1 MDKQVRTLDDL
12 RDSKVLYD
20 KKLPAFGYILVAL
33 VALLLV
39 GILIWSIF
47 TPKVYII
54 KGSGVVE
61 SSNKNYIMPAY
72 SGEIEEI
79 YIENGDLVEEGDV
92 LLSVKS
98 TDLNLQ
104 QIQIEE
110 KLEIYEKQLAQLKKL
125 EKSIKE
131 DTNYFD
137 EKNLEDI
144 QYYNQFEAY
153 KSKVAQS
160 SIDVSTYKQYGYT
173 DQQID
178 AEIKKNQGKIDEIY
192 YSTLSSVG
200 QSIDSIN
207 AEKESLESQ
216 AQAIAEGKEE
226 YQVKARTDG
235 RVHMS
240 TEYKKGMV
248 VQAGNAVGSIA
259 AENGQ
264 PTISAYI
271 SANDVTRAK
280 VGNSVDIAVGGLIE
294 SQYGTISGTLVQ
306 IDSDVTTQ
314 QNNSQDGDS
323 SQNAGYFKVEIVPD
337 IDYLVSKSGRKYNL
351 TNGTMVEARI
361 KYDEITYFEYL
372 LEALGLLTR

>member
-1 MDKQVRTLDDL
+1 MNKKVRTLEDL
-12 RDSKVLYD
+12 RDSKLLYD
-20 KKLPAFGYILVAL
+20 KKLPAFGYILVTL

-79 YIENGDLVEEGDV
+79 YIKNGDMVEEGEV

-110 KLEIYEKQLAQLKKL
+110 KLKAYEKQLSQLKKL
-125 EKSIKE
+125 EESIKK

-137 EKNLEDI
+137 EKNLDDI
-144 QYYNQFEAY
+144 QYYNQFETY

-160 SIDVSTYKQYGYT
+160 SLDVSTYKQYGYT
-173 DQQID
+173 DQQIE

-192 YSTLSSVG
+192 YSALGSIG
-200 QSIDSIN
+200 QSMDSIT
-207 AEKESLESQ
+207 AEKESLMAQ
-216 AQAIAEGKEE
+216 AQAVAEGQEE
-226 YQVKARTDG
+226 YKVRAQTSGSVY
-235 RVHMS
+235 MS
-240 TEYKKGMV
+240 TPYKKGMV
-248 VQAGNAVGSIA
+248 VQAGNALGSIA
-259 AENGQ
+259 AENSKC
-264 PTISAYI
+264 TISAYI
-271 SANDVTRAK
+271 NANDVTRAE
-280 VGNSVDIAVGGLIE
+280 VGNRVDIAVGGLIE
-294 SQYGTISGTLVQ
+294 SQYGTIEGTLIQ
-306 IDSDVTTQ
+306 IDSDVTTWQ
-314 QNNSQDGDS
+314 SSGEEGTASQSG
-323 SQNAGYFKVEIVPD
+323 GYFRVEIEPD
-337 IDYLVSKSGRKYNL
+337 IDYLISKSGRKYNL

-372 LEALGLLTR
+372 LEALGLLVR